1 MFYQCFIVVLR
12 VFKCD
17 LRCLQE
23 YFQVFLKLV
32 SWMFQISL
40 KFVSSEFWR
49 VYIMFKG
56 YFNVSRIVQARLKD
70 VSYFYRCF
78 QVFLAQTMRLTWEFC
93 YMTQTI
99 LGLLS
104 VACYLRFAIGNL
116 LFMFFFW
123 DLQLLARKLL
133 SFATIVRLAI
143 FLLQKSFYFIK
154 TNEIT

>member
-1 MFYQCFIVVLR
+1 
-12 VFKCD
+12 
-17 LRCLQE
+17 
-23 YFQVFLKLV
+23 
-32 SWMFQISL
+32 
-40 KFVSSEFWR
+40 
-49 VYIMFKG
+49 MFKG
-56 YFNVSRIVQARLKD
+56 YLNVARIVQAQLKD

-78 QVFLAQTMRLTWEFC
+78 QIFLAQTMRLTWEFC

-143 FLLQKSFYFIK
+143 FSIKYQCCGPGGTRSPTATPHRLLSPKWPSGGPKWSTGSGKGFSP
-154 TNEIT
+154 